1 MQWRGRDLAVD
12 PGKVSTSN
20 LAFSC
25 QFRIRKKRERR
36 TRQSNIYSIFTHVS
50 IKFWILAQLSQNI

>member
-25 QFRIRKKRERR
+25 QFRIRKKEKDAPVS
-36 TRQSNIYSIFTHVS
+36 QISIVYLH
-50 IKFWILAQLSQNI
+50 L